1 MQKFNNVGA
10 KIRLDVAKA
19 RRRNQCGDLR
29 MKWLFIVAV
38 LVVMSIHSARA
49 TELDC
54 VSTTFNA
61 LSPNDKV
68 CVSVFEDPQVP
79 GIVCY
84 ISQARKGGWGQPLG
98 LNEDPSNFS
107 VACRQIGPID
117 VDLSKLGENEE
128 VFSEKTSIF
137 FKTTRIYRLVDKPR
151 NTIIYL
157 AISTRIING
166 SPANAISTVPI
177 MQWQR

>member
-1 MQKFNNVGA
+1 
-10 KIRLDVAKA
+10 
-19 RRRNQCGDLR
+19 
-29 MKWLFIVAV
+29 MKWFVIMAV
-38 LVVMSIHSARA
+38 LATAFTHSAHA
-49 TELDC
+49 TDLDC
-54 VSTTFNA
+54 ISTTFNL

-79 GIVCY
+79 GVACH

-107 VACRQIGPID
+107 ISCRQIGPID
-117 VDLSKLGENEE
+117 VDLSKVGDKEE

-137 FKTTRIYRLVDKPR
+137 FKTTRIYRLLDKPR
-151 NTIIYL
+151 NVIIYV
-157 AISTRIING
+157 AISTKIING

-177 MQWQR
+177 MQWPH